1 MKMTGREIL
10 EYQTVQTLSAHLALQ
25 AERHNQSA
33 AAHQIK
39 STYTDE
45 QIIGLMQE
53 VAQGKLDFKSV
64 QNIIEG
70 SKSYES

>member
-1 MKMTGREIL
+1 MHSSQETFFEASTALFALLK
-10 EYQTVQTLSAHLALQ
+10 AH
-25 AERHNQSA
+25 H
-33 AAHQIK
+33 IK
-39 STYTDE
+39 GTYTDE

-53 VAQGKLDFKSV
+53 VALGKLDFKSV

>member
-1 MKMTGREIL
+1 MSDG
-10 EYQTVQTLSAHLALQ
+10 QALSDHLALK
-25 AERHNQSA
+25 AEKQNHSA
-33 AAHQIK
+33 ATHHIK
-39 STYTDE
+39 GTYTDE

-53 VAQGKLDFKSV
+53 VALGELDFKSV